1 MWCLT
6 DLKKYFKHGEL
17 ANDFDVCRYYD
28 LKIRTKGN
36 KYRKQLPTISYNG
49 IFMNEFQIKIEKYLS
64 LDEKS
69 KKKIKLKA
77 KKQLPYF
84 EQKFKQLMR
93 ESYEK
98 KNE

>member
-28 LKIRTKGN
+28 LKIRIKGN
-36 KYRKQLPTISYNG
+36 KYRKELPKLNNNG
-49 IFMNEFQIKIEKYLS
+49 IIMNEFQIKIEKYLL

-84 EQKFKQLMR
+84 EQKFKQIMS
-93 ESYEK
+93 EQYK
-98 KNE
+98 KIVY

>member
-6 DLKKYFKHGEL
+6 DLKKYFKQGEL

-28 LKIRTKGN
+28 LKIRIKGN
-36 KYRKQLPTISYNG
+36 KYRKELPKLNNNG
-49 IFMNEFQIKIEKYLS
+49 IIMNEFQIKIEKYLL

-84 EQKFKQLMR
+84 EQKFKQIMS
-93 ESYEK
+93 EQYK
-98 KNE
+98 KIVY

>member
-1 MWCLT
+1 MWGKT
-6 DLKKYFKHGEL
+6 
-17 ANDFDVCRYYD
+17 
-28 LKIRTKGN
+28 
-36 KYRKQLPTISYNG
+36 

-77 KKQLPYF
+77 KRELPYF
-84 EQKFKQLMR
+84 EEKFKQLMR
-93 ESYEK
+93 EICE

>member
-6 DLKKYFKHGEL
+6 ELKKYFKQGEL

-28 LKIRTKGN
+28 LKARIKGN
-36 KYRKQLPTISYNG
+36 KYRKELPKINNNG
-49 IFMNEFQIKIEKYLS
+49 IIMNEFQIKIEKYLL

-84 EQKFKQLMR
+84 EQKFKQIMR
-93 ESYEK
+93 TI
-98 KNE
+98 

>member
-17 ANDFDVCRYYD
+17 ANDFEVCRYYD
-28 LKIRTKGN
+28 LKIRIKGN
-36 KYRKQLPTISYNG
+36 KYRKQLPRISYNG
-49 IFMNEFQIKIEKYLS
+49 IFMNEFQIKTEKYLS

-84 EQKFKQLMR
+84 EQKFKQIMKNHL
-93 ESYEK
+93 EK
-98 KNE
+98 I